1 VAAVAAAATVAVV
14 TVPAEAFPRLADDAG
29 PSELQ
34 LSRVAYRRA
43 RTRRSAAVASASTVV
58 FLAVIGTAIVLSPG
72 WDRVKAQFLDWDLA
86 KDSLPD
92 ILAGL
97 WLNIRVL
104 VVCAVLIVIVGLG
117 VATLRTLRGAVWFP
131 VRALAAA
138 FTDFFR
144 GMPLI
149 ILLYLIG
156 FGAPGLQLQGIPDD
170 PVVLG
175 VIALTLTYS
184 AYVAEVFRAGI
195 ESVHPSQR
203 AAARS
208 LGLSYGQT
216 MRRVVLPQAVRRVT
230 PPLLNDFV
238 ALQKD
243 VGLIS
248 VLGAFDAVREA
259 QVAADAAFN
268 FTPYLV
274 AGLLFVLL
282 AIPTIRLADWVTLRA
297 VRRQQASGAL

>member
-1 VAAVAAAATVAVV
+1 M
-14 TVPAEAFPRLADDAG
+14 TVPAEAFPRLPDAG
-29 PSELQ
+29 PSDLQ
-34 LSRVAYRRA
+34 QWREGYRRS
-43 RTRRSAAVASASTVV
+43 RTLRSAVVASGSTVV
-58 FLAVIGTAIVLSPG
+58 FLGVVGTAIVLSPG
-72 WDRVKAQFLDWDLA
+72 WSRVQESFLDWELA
-86 KDSLPD
+86 KDSLPG
-92 ILAGL
+92 ILSGL

-104 VVCAVLIVIVGLG
+104 LACAVLIVLVGLG
-117 VATLRTLRGAVWFP
+117 IATLRTLRGAVWFP

-138 FTDFFR
+138 YTDFFR

-149 ILLYLIG
+149 ILLYLVG
-156 FGAPGLQLQGIPDD
+156 FGLPGLRLQGIPDN

-175 VIALTLTYS
+175 TIALVLTYS

-259 QVAADAAFN
+259 QVASDAAFN

-282 AIPTIRLADWVTLRA
+282 AIPTIRLADWVSLRA
-297 VRRQQASGAL
+297 VRKQQASGAL

>member
-1 VAAVAAAATVAVV
+1 V
-14 TVPAEAFPRLADDAG
+14 TVPAEAFPHIDDPP
-29 PSELQ
+29 PSDLQ
-34 LSRVAYRRA
+34 RWREDYRRRRA
-43 RTRRSAAVASASTVV
+43 RRSTAIASVSTVV
-58 FLAVIGTAIVLSPG
+58 FLAVVFTAILLSPG
-72 WDRVKAQFLDWDLA
+72 WPRVRQSFFDGAVARDA
-86 KDSLPD
+86 LPD
-92 ILAGL
+92 ILRGL
-97 WLNIRVL
+97 WLNVRVLAVTAVL
-104 VVCAVLIVIVGLG
+104 VVAVGLL
-117 VATLRTLRGAVWFP
+117 VAALRTLRGPIYFP

-138 FTDFFR
+138 YTDFFR

-149 ILLYLIG
+149 ILLYLVG
-156 FGAPGLQLQGIPDD
+156 FGLPGLQLQGIPNS

-175 VIALTLTYS
+175 TLALVLTYS
-184 AYVAEVFRAGI
+184 AYVSEVFRAGI

-208 LGLSYGQT
+208 LGLTYGQT
-216 MRRVVLPQAVRRVT
+216 MRRVVLPQAVRRVA

-248 VLGAFDAVREA
+248 VLGALDAVRQA
-259 QVAADAAFN
+259 QIHSDATFN

-282 AIPTIRLADWVTLRA
+282 AFPMIRVADWVSVRA
-297 VRRQQASGAL
+297 ARRQQASGSL